1 MLKSYITGDLEVVC
15 PVGKIFL
22 KGNGGTKYLRLLLP
36 PCHLV
41 GESCRCA
48 ANNPTVSFA
57 GMIIRVEATGLSQ
70 QTEGILQTAI
80 EAFSMRQR

>member
-1 MLKSYITGDLEVVC
+1 M
-15 PVGKIFL
+15 P
-22 KGNGGTKYLRLLLP
+22 
-36 PCHLV
+36 
-41 GESCRCA
+41 

>member
-1 MLKSYITGDLEVVC
+1 MSSAKDFSE
-15 PVGKIFL
+15 
-22 KGNGGTKYLRLLLP
+22 GNGGTKYLRLLYP
-36 PCHLV
+36 HAIWWESPV
-41 GESCRCA
+41 GVP

>member
-1 MLKSYITGDLEVVC
+1 MSSGKDFSEGKWRNQVPSTAFYSHAIWWES
-15 PVGKIFL
+15 PVGV
-22 KGNGGTKYLRLLLP
+22 P
-36 PCHLV
+36 
-41 GESCRCA
+41 

>member
-1 MLKSYITGDLEVVC
+1 M
-15 PVGKIFL
+15 GKIFL

-36 PCHLV
+36 HAIWWESPV
-41 GESCRCA
+41 GVP

>member
-1 MLKSYITGDLEVVC
+1 MAEPSTSDCFYPHAIWWES
-15 PVGKIFL
+15 PVGV
-22 KGNGGTKYLRLLLP
+22 P
-36 PCHLV
+36 
-41 GESCRCA
+41 

-70 QTEGILQTAI
+70 QTEEILQTAI